1 MKIRIWGTRGSIPA
15 PLSSAQIEEKIC
27 QAILEMPPINT
38 QDSEAV
44 RAYVSKL
51 PPLVRGTAGGNTACI
66 EVQAEGQLFVLDA
79 GSGLYPLGLEL
90 MRGPFGRGE
99 GTMHLFI
106 SHTHWD
112 HIQGFPMF
120 VPAFVPGNRIF
131 IYGAHDLETA
141 FDIQQRPLTW
151 PVSLDYM
158 SADIKFLRVTPGEP
172 LFIDKVRVETLKN
185 AHPGDAYSY
194 RLEDQHSVFVYA
206 SDAEYKK
213 LEDDV
218 VNPHVT
224 FFRNANALVFD
235 AMYTLQD
242 AWVKED
248 WGHSSAMIGVDLAE
262 AAGVKRLILFHHDPS
277 YSDAKIE
284 EIYATAVAY
293 RNQRGFT
300 LETIVAYEGMT
311 FDLTPPGAMDLQ
323 FTSNGETAI
332 VTPTS
337 IFDEHG
343 IDALARQLTDMS
355 DPHSPTSSIIDL
367 SQVET
372 FTTAS
377 LKSLVAFRQ
386 QWHGKPIILAN
397 PPQNVKH
404 IIELGGCADFFTV
417 YPTVEAA
424 LSAVH
429 AREALNLP
437 GQVIKNRYRIE
448 SKIGESLLGTVL
460 KATDIEENRIVV
472 LKILS
477 PAFSAATVDRFMR
490 QTQQIVAL
498 DHPNIVEVFAWD
510 REENYVL
517 SVEAYVPHPTLQD
530 FLNERHMGDDRLRT
544 PSDFSASPAY
554 LLEIAL
560 DVISALEYAHSH
572 GVVLGDLKPH
582 NIFLTP
588 QGARLTGIGLGR
600 LEEGRNL
607 LDTPRLFL
615 TADYLAPEQILGE
628 ALDAR
633 TDLYAFG
640 MILYQLF
647 TGHLPFEEPTR
658 GETSKAAD
666 TSEQAVL
673 QSHLR
678 NSPRHPR
685 DFNSADGKPQISA
698 TLDHL
703 ILKLLD
709 QNPNNRYA
717 SAQQVRRILS
727 NLLSDIESAARP
739 RTQLLVGREKQVQ
752 TLRACWEE
760 AAAGHGQLAF
770 ITGEPGIGKTRLAQ
784 QVAAQSHPPVL
795 LVGHCEDSEG
805 QPAYRLFTEVLR
817 EYLNTV
823 PPEFFNTEARQQLAN
838 FASLIPEIHQMLPE
852 LRVAPPL
859 DPKQEQLRL
868 MTSLTQF
875 IRRATQERPW
885 FLILEDLHWADTNSL
900 ELLLYLGRHIPT
912 MPIFVL
918 GTYRDTEVAR
928 EHPLLETLR
937 GLRSHPTYRHVPLE
951 RLTQDEVE
959 MALTYLWTRAVPE
972 ALIEKIYAQTAGN
985 PFYVEEVAKVLED
998 DGLIPPSGVSA
1009 DPMWH
1014 EQALKEVRLPQSA
1027 RETVWRR
1034 IEQLSPETRGILRQ
1048 AAVLGQVF
1056 RFEDLQKMSGLSE
1069 WQLLERLDEAFERQL
1084 IEEIPASTQG
1094 RGPRLRFRQ
1103 TEIQDVIYAD
1113 LGPLRRR
1120 LLHRKAGEA
1129 LEHRAAGKTNSAS
1142 FVGALAEE
1150 LAYHFGEANEIT
1162 KTVSYSLQ
1170 AARQAHLAYANAT
1183 ALQWYARA
1191 LEMLHKTEPE
1201 NVPHYHESMLL
1212 AHQSS
1217 GIVLTL
1223 IGQYDEALAHYAVAQ
1238 ALLERQPPS
1247 DAQRRQVAELCFE
1260 IANVYELRDDYDTV
1274 FAWLQRGLATVAEL
1288 APTVEAARIYLLGAK
1303 VYSRQGNNAQ
1313 AIAWCQKSLDIA
1325 TRITSHEGL
1334 RAYGAALYTQ
1344 AAIDMRLGN
1353 LDNAIQFCRE
1363 SIRAY
1368 QEIGDLTGE
1377 SNAHINL
1384 ASAYV
1389 LRGDWEQA
1397 QAAYQRGWMIKRE
1410 IGDIYGQAIGS
1421 NNLANLYLKRG
1432 EWQEARDMYMQ
1443 SLTVWQNI
1451 RAPRGEAVALI
1462 NLAQV
1467 HIHQKNW
1474 PQAQEYLQQSQTLL
1488 DEIGSKEFLP
1498 ELERL
1503 WGEYYLKT
1511 GDLDQAMHHA
1521 QHATTLA
1528 QTYSDPLEEG
1538 IAQRLL
1544 GQIYLAQAAPQ
1555 LAEAALYTSLDMLR
1569 HLNNEHEIARTKLVL
1584 AQLILTEKT
1593 TSPDKAQLHL
1603 HEAIKTFERLDA
1615 RADLAQAR
1623 ALQQNTEANS
1633 G

>member
-1 MKIRIWGTRGSIPA
+1 MKITIWGTRGSIPA
-15 PLSSAQIEEKIC
+15 PISSAQIEEKIC
-27 QAILEMPPINT
+27 QAILAMPQINT

-44 RAYVSKL
+44 HAYVSKL
-51 PPLVRGTAGGNTACI
+51 PPMARGTAGGNTACI

-90 MRGPFGRGE
+90 MKGPFGQGK

-106 SHTHWD
+106 SHAHWD

-120 VPAFVPGNRIF
+120 TPAFVPGNRIF

-141 FDIQQRPLTW
+141 FKIQQRPLTW

-158 SADIKFLRVTPGEP
+158 SADIKFLHITPDEP
-172 LFIDKVRVETLKN
+172 LFFEKVRVETLKN

-194 RLEDQHSVFVYA
+194 RFEDQHSVFVYA

-224 FFRNANALVFD
+224 FFRNADALIFD

-262 AAGVKRLILFHHDPS
+262 AAGVKQLILFHHDPS

-300 LETIVAYEGMT
+300 LETAVAYEGMT
-311 FDLTPPGAMDLQ
+311 LDLTPPGAMDLQ
-323 FTSNGETAI
+323 FTPNGETAI

-343 IDALARQLTDMS
+343 IDALARQLTEMS

-386 QWHGKPIILAN
+386 QWRGKPIILAN
-397 PPQNVKH
+397 PPQNVRH
-404 IIELGGCADFFTV
+404 IIKLGGCADFFTV

-460 KATDIEENRIVV
+460 KATDIEENRTVV

-477 PAFSAATVDRFMR
+477 PAFSTATVERFMQ

-510 REENYVL
+510 REESAGSSLIL
-517 SVEAYVPHPTLQD
+517 SVEAYVPYPTLQD
-530 FLNERHMGDDRLRT
+530 FLNERRINGDELRT
-544 PSDFSASPAY
+544 PSGFSTSPAY

-572 GVVLGDLKPH
+572 GVVLGDLKPQ

-647 TGHLPFEEPTR
+647 TGHLPFEEPAR
-658 GETSKAAD
+658 GETSISAD
-666 TSEQAVL
+666 TNEQAVL

-678 NSPRHPR
+678 YSPRHPR
-685 DFNSADGKPQISA
+685 DFNRPDGKLQISA
-698 TLDHL
+698 SLDHL

-805 QPAYRLFTEVLR
+805 QAAYHLFTEVLR

-823 PPEFFNTEARQQLAN
+823 PPEFYNTEARQQLAN

-852 LRVAPPL
+852 LHVAPPL

-875 IRRATQERPW
+875 IRRATQERSW

-918 GTYRDTEVAR
+918 GTYRDTEVEAG
-928 EHPLLETLR
+928 HPLLETLR

-959 MALTYLWTRAVPE
+959 MALTYLWGRAVPE

-985 PFYVEEVAKVLED
+985 PFYMEEVAKVLED
-998 DGLIPPSGVSA
+998 DGLIPPSGTDA
-1009 DPMWH
+1009 DPTWY

-1034 IEQLSPETRGILRQ
+1034 IEQLSVETRGILRQ
-1048 AAVLGQVF
+1048 AAALGQVF
-1056 RFEDLQKMSGLSE
+1056 RFEDLQRMSGLSE

-1084 IEEIPASTQG
+1084 IEEIPASTQA

-1129 LEHRAAGKTNSAS
+1129 LEHRAAGQTAA
-1142 FVGALAEE
+1142 FAEE
-1150 LAYHFGEANEIT
+1150 LAYHFGEANEIG
-1162 KTVSYSLQ
+1162 KTITYSLQ

-1201 NVPHYHESMLL
+1201 NVAHYQKSLLL

-1238 ALLERQPPS
+1238 ALIEGQPPS

-1274 FAWLQRGLATVAEL
+1274 FAWLQRGLETVAEL

-1303 VYSRQGNNAQ
+1303 VYWRQGNNTQ
-1313 AIAWCQKSLDIA
+1313 ALAWCQKSLDLA
-1325 TRITSHEGL
+1325 TRINNSDGL
-1334 RAYGAALYTQ
+1334 QAYGAALYTQ
-1344 AAIDMRLGN
+1344 AGIDMRLGN
-1353 LDNAIQFCRE
+1353 LDNAIQFCQE

-1368 QEIGDLTGE
+1368 QEVGDLTGE

-1397 QAAYQRGWMIKRE
+1397 HAAYQRGWAIKRE
-1410 IGDIYGQAIGS
+1410 IGDVYGQAISG

-1443 SLTVWQNI
+1443 SLAIWQNI

-1467 HIHQKNW
+1467 YIHQENW
-1474 PQAQEYLQQSQTLL
+1474 EQAQEYLQRSQTLL
-1488 DEIGSKEFLP
+1488 DDIGSKEFLP

-1511 GDLDQAMHHA
+1511 NDLDQAMQYT
-1521 QHATTLA
+1521 QHAITLA

-1538 IAQRLL
+1538 IAHRLL
-1544 GQIYLAQAAPQ
+1544 GQIHLAQAAPQ
-1555 LAEAALYTSLDMLR
+1555 LAEEALHTSLDMLG
-1569 HLNNEHEIARTKLVL
+1569 HLNNEHEIARTKLALVK
-1584 AQLILTEKT
+1584 LILTEKT
-1593 TSPDKAQLHL
+1593 TFSDKAQMHL
-1603 HEAIKTFERLDA
+1603 REAIKTFEKLDA
-1615 RADLAQAR
+1615 RADLAQAL
-1623 ALQQNTEANS
+1623 ALQQKAD
-1633 G
+1633 